1 MLWMLAADAHA
12 QSMHS
17 SCHHFADG
25 RIDDVEWATP
35 QYGVRLR
42 QSSVRL
48 GCARNG
54 QASYHSNPRQCAL
67 DERRQ
72 DRICRRPN
80 GQRRARQGS
89 VQHAGE
95 FRVVPRGEPVE
106 CRSAICRTP
115 SGQRGLQ
122 GRGNGA
128 LGSMERPDLMR
139 AANRAGGSSVPATA
153 GRSSHPRC
161 AKRYGLA
168 ESCNQAR
175 TAQAIAPIGPVEAVA
190 TSAIVRTVPSPL
202 NRWRASRQQKRP
214 ATTAACAM
222 RIAYADAPQRANA
235 RIATWHSNA
244 AEQMSAST
252 TRGARRW
259 KNRLINA
266 FQSAQPRERRAR
278 QQRLPSIGPIGR
290 KPKQYVRTARP
301 GIVPPSGSPSTRPSA
316 RS

>member
-1 MLWMLAADAHA
+1 MPQRDLPDALRSA
-12 QSMHS
+12 RTPGARERGRSDRWS
-17 SCHHFADG
+17 G
-25 RIDDVEWATP
+25 RI
-35 QYGVRLR
+35 
-42 QSSVRL
+42 
-48 GCARNG
+48 
-54 QASYHSNPRQCAL
+54 
-67 DERRQ
+67 
-72 DRICRRPN
+72 
-80 GQRRARQGS
+80 
-89 VQHAGE
+89 
-95 FRVVPRGEPVE
+95 
-106 CRSAICRTP
+106 
-115 SGQRGLQ
+115 
-122 GRGNGA
+122 
-128 LGSMERPDLMR
+128 LMR
-139 AANRAGGSSVPATA
+139 AVNRDAGSSVPAPA
-153 GRSSHPRC
+153 ARSSHRRC

-168 ESCNQAR
+168 KTRNQAT

-235 RIATWHSNA
+235 RIAIWHSSA

-266 FQSAQPRERRAR
+266 FQSAEPRESRAR

-290 KPKQYVRTARP
+290 KQKQYVRTARP
-301 GIVPPSGSPSTRPSA
+301 GIVPPSGPPSTRPSA